1 MEKRR
6 LRYAVTRL
14 EYVRRR
20 YLKGYFQTLGIPL
33 GQGQH
38 RVLEC
43 LLLRGAMSQR
53 QLSEACGVEGSTLSR
68 SLDRLETEGFVRREP
83 EPDSRRQV
91 RVCLTDRG
99 RAVAEQI
106 AAAYAREDQ
115 VICGNLSE
123 EEVNALSE
131 ALEAM
136 LGRLREAAEFP
147 GAQAADK

>member
-1 MEKRR
+1 M
-6 LRYAVTRL
+6 
-14 EYVRRR
+14 
-20 YLKGYFQTLGIPL
+20 
-33 GQGQH
+33 
-38 RVLEC
+38 
-43 LLLRGAMSQR
+43 
-53 QLSEACGVEGSTLSR
+53 
-68 SLDRLETEGFVRREP
+68 
-83 EPDSRRQV
+83 
-91 RVCLTDRG
+91 
-99 RAVAEQI
+99 AEQI